1 MNILIL
7 KVKIKKYS
15 FEIILSL
22 LLIVNTILF
31 FFVEE
36 LITIIS
42 YAVSILIIISKSVK
56 AKKMTKPQKIMISE
70 ITEILESIHALQN
83 VQEMNN
89 NIEKKIKN
97 LKNNYQKYLE
107 EIGVFIEEIDEE
119 YILKLYIDDKKII
132 AKPGSRIKV
141 ESNVKYRFIKS
152 HEDLMNELEK
162 IGV

>member
-42 YAVSILIIISKSVK
+42 YGVSILIIISKSVK